1 MLVTTD
7 ASNKTYHGKYFEP
20 RGISYMFGV
29 IVWVKVDFRKT
40 VVGD

>member
-1 MLVTTD
+1 MQL
-7 ASNKTYHGKYFEP
+7 YGKWFEI

-29 IVWVKVDFRKT
+29 FVRVRVYSLKKT